1 MCWTGPCLRRALP
14 RLHARRRNALFLWPY
29 FLTGSTG
36 YLGSYLVA
44 GLFRGYQDRLNLLV
58 RAKTEQEARERLW
71 QSLQLHLEF
80 PEFLDYV
87 NDRVRDFSRRPDRRA
102 FRADRR

>member
-1 MCWTGPCLRRALP
+1 LVASVGGSFGGDAVVSAKLTMAI
-14 RLHARRRNALFLWPY
+14 

-44 GLFRGYQDRLNLLV
+44 GLFTGHAEKLNLLV

-71 QSLQLHLEF
+71 QSL
-80 PEFLDYV
+80 
-87 NDRVRDFSRRPDRRA
+87 
-102 FRADRR
+102 